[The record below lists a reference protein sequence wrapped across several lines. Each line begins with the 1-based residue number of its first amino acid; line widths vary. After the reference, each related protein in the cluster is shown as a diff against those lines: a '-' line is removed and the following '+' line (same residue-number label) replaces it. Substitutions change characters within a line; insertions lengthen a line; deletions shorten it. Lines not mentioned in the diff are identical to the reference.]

1 MFNKIIE
8 LKNFSLKNKNKKIAK
23 ILLALIK
30 NNKSDQLFKSLTTDY
45 NYSFKK
51 KILNKYKKEKAY
63 KIIGMGGS
71 VLGAHAIFDFLK
83 CQKIWILISIL
94 IQMIYLKKI
103 EKISLLMEK
112 KN

>member
-51 KILNKYKKEKAY
+51 KY
-63 KIIGMGGS
+63 
-71 VLGAHAIFDFLK
+71 
-83 CQKIWILISIL
+83 
-94 IQMIYLKKI
+94 
-103 EKISLLMEK
+103 
-112 KN
+112 